1 MTYDTQ
7 VNAMMSVLTDTIK
20 DLALLGNNELMYSPT
35 IINRESYKDVNSI
48 DYKVIQKVLDNLN
61 KLGYSTNIETQDDVN
76 YLVISWR
83 T

>member
-1 MTYDTQ
+1 MTIEIQ

-20 DLALLGNNELMYSPT
+20 DLALLGNNELRYSPA
-35 IINRESYKDVNSI
+35 IINTESYKHVNSI

>member
-1 MTYDTQ
+1 MTIEIQ

-20 DLALLGNNELMYSPT
+20 DLALLGNNELRYSPV
-35 IINRESYKDVNSI
+35 IINNDSYKDVNSI